1 MIEQLSIR
9 ITRWFRKRKI
19 IDKKKSDVY
28 QYGIQQLLTLLLNLI
43 SFLIIGIIFQVILP
57 TLLFIF
63 FYAILRI
70 YAGGYH
76 ASTPVRCYLF
86 SNVIVILFIIIFKY
100 LPMTYVEC
108 NFSLL
113 VSLIYIILFSP
124 VDSKNKPLDTN
135 EKKHYRT
142 KSIVILLAEII
153 VQQIFWRI
161 GFSIGGYS
169 ISLAIDAVCF
179 MMLLG
184 WVKNKCDNKLKS
196 KATPM

>member
-1 MIEQLSIR
+1 MIEQLAIR
-9 ITRWFRKRKI
+9 ITRWFHKRKL
-19 IDKKKSDVY
+19 IDEKNSDVY
-28 QYGIQQLLTLLLNLI
+28 QYGIQQLLTLILNLI
-43 SFLIIGIIFQVILP
+43 SFLIIGVLFQVVLP

-63 FYAILRI
+63 FYAVLRI

-76 ASTPVRCYLF
+76 ASTPIRCYLF

-100 LPMTYVEC
+100 LPMTYVGC

-113 VSLIYIILFSP
+113 VSSIFIFFFSP
-124 VDSKNKPLDTN
+124 VGSKNKPLDEK

-153 VQQIFWRI
+153 VQQILWRI

-184 WVKNKCDNKLKS
+184 WIKNKCDNKLKN